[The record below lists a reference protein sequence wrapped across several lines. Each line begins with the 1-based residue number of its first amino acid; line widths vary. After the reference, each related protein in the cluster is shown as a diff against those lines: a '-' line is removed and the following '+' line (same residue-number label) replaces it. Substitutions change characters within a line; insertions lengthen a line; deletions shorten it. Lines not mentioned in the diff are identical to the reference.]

1 MYVEVRTT
9 FGIRFFLL
17 LPLDWWQEPLP
28 MGCLFS
34 PWAIVSKHTPSD
46 LFLPPRLHHSFFA
59 YVCVWFI
66 WACVWVECVYV
77 YACPHA
83 RTAMLLCVSVYMFVG
98 SHGVQMHK
106 ILELQAGHHACLAFM
121 FIWVLGIQM
130 LVLILEWQVLI
141 HWIPAPR
148 PYNPLKQHN

>member
-1 MYVEVRTT
+1 MSVCDVYEYVYE
-9 FGIRFFLL
+9 
-17 LPLDWWQEPLP
+17 W
-28 MGCLFS
+28 S
-34 PWAIVSKHTPSD
+34 
-46 LFLPPRLHHSFFA
+46 
-59 YVCVWFI
+59 VC
-66 WACVWVECVYV
+66 V

-141 HWIPAPR
+141 H
-148 PYNPLKQHN
+148 